1 MLEGRTRR
9 LLAGALAAGT
19 DQRVAT
25 PAIEIGIVNLIVADL
40 SLRRDVKLKAR
51 NGLAVAR
58 PRRDRTTDEI
68 WLHSFVVEFIR
79 CKPGSER

>member
-58 PRRDRTTDEI
+58 PRRDRTTDNEI
-68 WLHSFVVEFIR
+68 IEAF
-79 CKPGSER
+79 GQ